1 MPLEDLFSK
10 VPNPLPPSE
19 EPWPKP
25 PIVSR
30 QEAAS
35 SPMGSD
41 HRVSPLYSATARP
54 TLEEFLRTNY
64 LMIPEFLAQVS
75 QAKRATG
82 SVVNEHSV
90 QNMTSQQHSGLNFG
104 DGSPVLNSSDRN
116 QGVNYSSKRANDLD
130 EKQTT
135 VSLNGV
141 ELKPCNVANKL
152 SAGISGR
159 QIRSDEKQP
168 LVTPKPKQR
177 VKKVMKGGLMVTI
190 PALQPR
196 NNTLPGIDGSPNNK
210 SKAVSSTVIPGR
222 RESRKSVVD
231 LLERKNLEESV
242 GDSFHDHLIQAE
254 MKGDLHKL
262 PQSDGDLQE
271 EVSIVESKQLQSEGL
286 KEKYGQNSASL
297 ISKCS
302 VHGLCLG
309 KNNGI
314 AISHDSSQDL
324 SMSKASSND
333 KESDVLCNKDPQ
345 VAQNMKPDGKVQGK
359 LTDDPTTLNGKI
371 VSEAVA
377 KECESNPDRK
387 PASYKEDAQ
396 EPKINEEPSGEDDKG
411 HRDYHDSLDP
421 LEEANEDSSI
431 INRTVDVPCDLH
443 IMTLDQTSDQSD
455 IEECHYAKESSDS
468 KGTRVE
474 NDNHSS
480 AGGVETPGSIT
491 TVYKKDGCV
500 VSDGDVLNT
509 DVENNNAIT
518 TQANDN
524 KQTSYYGGAVVNS
537 SDLTAL
543 VRSNDVAESDEVTE
557 GSNDVN
563 NSVSEGHDHDVD
575 HVEDCDNVSIKGN
588 SSTEESDEDYA
599 ELVMN
604 DSNSDDQELGDFLNS
619 PGHEDES
626 DEAEGEVKSDYEPE
640 DMNLDSDTE
649 STVGGIIFYQD
660 TALIESRK
668 CARNK
673 QRAKRKARNQ
683 RRKAS
688 KKRAKA
694 EKRVR
699 IYLRRSLISIIIIEI
714 NPDKKNISIVCPCK

>member
-10 VPNPLPPSE
+10 APNPLPHSE
-19 EPWPKP
+19 EPWPKL
-25 PIVSR
+25 PIVNR

-41 HRVSPLYSATARP
+41 HRLSPLHSATARP

-75 QAKRATG
+75 QTKRAMG
-82 SVVNEHSV
+82 SVVNERSV
-90 QNMTSQQHSGLNFG
+90 QNMTSQQLSGLNFG

-116 QGVNYSSKRANDLD
+116 QGVNYSSNRANDLD

-141 ELKPCNVANKL
+141 ESKPCNVANKL

-159 QIRSDEKQP
+159 QISSDEKQP
-168 LVTPKPKQR
+168 SVTPKPKQR

-190 PALQPR
+190 PAPKPR
-196 NNTLPGIDGSPNNK
+196 NRTLPCVDGSPNNK
-210 SKAVSSTVIPGR
+210 SKAVSSTVMPER
-222 RESRKSVVD
+222 RECRKSAVD
-231 LLERKNLEESV
+231 LLGRKNLEESV
-242 GDSFHDHLIQAE
+242 SGTFHLVQAE

-262 PQSDGDLQE
+262 PQGDGDLQE
-271 EVSIVESKQLQSEGL
+271 EVSIVESKQLQYEGL
-286 KEKYGQNSASL
+286 KEKFGQNSASL

-314 AISHDSSQDL
+314 AISGDSSQDL
-324 SMSKASSND
+324 SMSKSSSND

-345 VAQNMKPDGKVQGK
+345 MAQNMKTGGKVQGK
-359 LTDDPTTLNGKI
+359 PTDDLTTLNGKS
-371 VSEAVA
+371 VGEAFA
-377 KECESNPDRK
+377 KECESDPDRK

-396 EPKINEEPSGEDDKG
+396 EPKINEEPVGEDDKG

-421 LEEANEDSSI
+421 LVEANKDSSI

-443 IMTLDQTSDQSD
+443 IMTLDQTSDLRD

-468 KGTRVE
+468 NGTHVE

-480 AGGVETPGSIT
+480 VGGVETPGSIT
-491 TVYKKDGCV
+491 TVYNCCV
-500 VSDGDVLNT
+500 VSGEDVLNT

-524 KQTSYYGGAVVNS
+524 KQTNYGGAVVNN

-543 VRSNDVAESDEVTE
+543 VRSIDVTENGEVTE

-563 NSVSEGHDHDVD
+563 NSVSDGRGHDVD
-575 HVEDCDNVSIKGN
+575 HVEDRDNVCIKGN

-604 DSNSDDQELGDFLNS
+604 DSNSDDQEEGDFLNS

-626 DEAEGEVKSDYEPE
+626 DEAEGEVRSDYEPE

-649 STVGGIIFYQD
+649 STFGGIIFHQD

-683 RRKAS
+683 RKKAS

-694 EKRVR
+694 EKRVC